1 MCYSLDC
8 LGHFFL
14 FLFASLFEITVQSNG
29 FHNGIFIC
37 NMLLLI
43 LCPLLPRSLSPCA
56 LPPTSLLF
64 PVHSVCSL
72 LHLPLP
78 QTLPLPLHV
87 PLSSFLTY
95 KYSPFCVWGGWGGM
109 IHRGENLVH
118 CDQIIRRFLRCHSF
132 FPPQNTFFKS
142 HLHIGV
148 TV

>member
-1 MCYSLDC
+1 MCCSLDC

-14 FLFASLFEITVQSNG
+14 FLFASLFEISVQSNG

-43 LCPLLPRSLSPCA
+43 PCPLLPRSLSSCA

-64 PVHSVCSL
+64 PIHSVCSL
-72 LHLPLP
+72 SQLPLP

-95 KYSPFCVWGGWGGM
+95 KYSPFCVWRGVCV
-109 IHRGENLVH
+109 IHMGENLVH
-118 CDQIIRRFLRCHSF
+118 CDQIIRRFLRCHSCF
-132 FPPQNTFFKS
+132 ISPPQKTHF
-142 HLHIGV
+142 
-148 TV
+148 